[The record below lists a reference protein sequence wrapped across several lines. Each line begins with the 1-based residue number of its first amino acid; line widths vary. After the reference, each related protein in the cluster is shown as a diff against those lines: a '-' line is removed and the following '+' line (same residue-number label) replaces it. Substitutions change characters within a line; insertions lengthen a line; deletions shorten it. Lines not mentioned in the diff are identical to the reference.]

1 MKRVFGLETEYGIT
15 LSGADIVDVVAE
27 SIELVRRYTEHGAL
41 MKWDYDLEDPHLDAR
56 GFRAR
61 ELLQD
66 TDESAYYEID
76 KRRPLS
82 FEEIKSD
89 LVLSNGARFY
99 NDHAHPEYSTP
110 ECTTLRQIVAQD
122 KAGERILAECAR
134 RRNQKLPSGYE
145 VRLYKNNTDFSGHS
159 YGCHDNYL
167 MRRDIAWDQIV
178 AGILPFLVTRQIFAG
193 AGKMGVETESGQ
205 SEPGIYQISQ
215 RADFFSVVVSIDT
228 MNRRPLINTRDEPHV
243 DASRYRRFH
252 VILGDS
258 NMSEWSTAMKIGT
271 TALVLDLIERGEAP
285 QLEIAQPVD
294 ANKSIS
300 RDQTYDWII
309 ELKDGR
315 KISAIDVQRI
325 YLRAASRLGPPSK
338 GQDVAAS
345 EEERA
350 WILREWENVLNDL
363 ERDAMSARD
372 RADWAAKKFLLDAL
386 QEEEKLSWSD
396 PWLQSIDLE
405 YHNLDLDRGLYY
417 EVLRKGLMRRVTTE
431 DEIKSAIFNPPET
444 TRAFFRGRTV
454 ARFNDEISSIQWDEI
469 VFANGAYSC
478 RVALPEAAMN
488 PRLDAL
494 NHAARNGKDFSE
506 FISAIAQID

>member
-15 LSGADIVDVVAE
+15 VSGAEIVDVVAE

-41 MKWDYDLEDPHLDAR
+41 MKWDYELEDPHLDAR

-76 KRRPLS
+76 KNRALS

-110 ECTTLRQIVAQD
+110 ECTTLVEIVAQE

-134 RRNQKLPSGYE
+134 RRNQKLPPGYE
-145 VRLYKNNTDFSGHS
+145 VRLYKNNTDFVGHS

-167 MRRDIAWDQIV
+167 MSRDIAWDQIV
-178 AGILPFLVTRQIFAG
+178 AGVLPFLITRQIFAG
-193 AGKMGVETESGQ
+193 AGKLGVEAESASG
-205 SEPGIYQISQ
+205 EPGVYQISQ

-258 NMSEWSTAMKIGT
+258 NMSEWATAMKIGT
-271 TALVLDLIERGEAP
+271 TSLVLDLIERGEAP

-315 KISAIDVQRI
+315 KISALDVQRI
-325 YLRAASRLGPPSK
+325 YLRAASKIDNG
-338 GQDVAAS
+338 AS
-345 EEERA
+345 EDRR

-363 ERDAMSARD
+363 DRDVMSTRD
-372 RADWAAKKFLLDAL
+372 RVDWAAKKFLLNAL

-405 YHNLDLDRGLYY
+405 YHNLNLERGLYY
-417 EVLRKGLMRRVTTE
+417 ELLRKGLMRRFTSE
-431 DEIKSAIFNPPET
+431 DEIKMSIFSPPET
-444 TRAFFRGRTV
+444 TRAFFRGRAV

-469 VFANGAYSC
+469 VFANGLLS
-478 RVALPEAAMN
+478 RRIALPEAAMN
-488 PRLDAL
+488 ARLEAL
-494 NHAARNGKDFSE
+494 NHAARNGKNFAE
-506 FISAIAQID
+506 FIRAVGEID

>member
-15 LSGADIVDVVAE
+15 LGGAETVDVVTE
-27 SIELVRRYTEHGAL
+27 SIELVRRYTENGAL

-110 ECTTLRQIVAQD
+110 ECTTLQQIVAQD
-122 KAGERILAECAR
+122 KAGERILAECAQ
-134 RRNQKLPSGYE
+134 RRNQKLPSE
-145 VRLYKNNTDFSGHS
+145 FDVRLYKNNTDFAGHS

-167 MRRDIAWDQIV
+167 MRRDIAWDRIV
-178 AGILPFLVTRQIFAG
+178 AGMLPFLITRQIFAG
-193 AGKMGVETESGQ
+193 AGKMGIEAESAQGESGL
-205 SEPGIYQISQ
+205 YQISQ

-258 NMSEWSTAMKIGT
+258 NMSEWATAMKIGT
-271 TALVLDLIERGEAP
+271 TSLVLDLIERGEAP
-285 QLEIAQPVD
+285 QLEIAQPIN

-325 YLRAASRLGPPSK
+325 YLKAAAKL
-338 GQDVAAS
+338 QDV
-345 EEERA
+345 EPDKDRE
-350 WILREWENVLNDL
+350 WVLREWENVLNDL
-363 ERDAMSARD
+363 ERDVISTRD
-372 RADWAAKKFLLDAL
+372 RIDWAAKKFLLNAL
-386 QEEEKLSWSD
+386 QEEEKLSWTD
-396 PWLQSIDLE
+396 PWLQSVDLE
-405 YHNLDLDRGLYY
+405 YHNIDFDRGLYH
-417 EVLRKGLMRRVTTE
+417 ELLRKGLMRSITSE
-431 DEIKSAIFNPPET
+431 DEIKI
-444 TRAFFRGRTV
+444 
-454 ARFNDEISSIQWDEI
+454 
-469 VFANGAYSC
+469 
-478 RVALPEAAMN
+478 
-488 PRLDAL
+488 
-494 NHAARNGKDFSE
+494 
-506 FISAIAQID
+506 

>member
-1 MKRVFGLETEYGIT
+1 
-15 LSGADIVDVVAE
+15 
-27 SIELVRRYTEHGAL
+27 
-41 MKWDYDLEDPHLDAR
+41 
-56 GFRAR
+56 
-61 ELLQD
+61 
-66 TDESAYYEID
+66 
-76 KRRPLS
+76 
-82 FEEIKSD
+82 
-89 LVLSNGARFY
+89 
-99 NDHAHPEYSTP
+99 
-110 ECTTLRQIVAQD
+110 
-122 KAGERILAECAR
+122 
-134 RRNQKLPSGYE
+134 
-145 VRLYKNNTDFSGHS
+145 
-159 YGCHDNYL
+159 
-167 MRRDIAWDQIV
+167 
-178 AGILPFLVTRQIFAG
+178 
-193 AGKMGVETESGQ
+193 
-205 SEPGIYQISQ
+205 
-215 RADFFSVVVSIDT
+215 

-285 QLEIAQPVD
+285 HLEIAQPVD

-325 YLRAASRLGPPSK
+325 YLRAASRLRPPPKS
-338 GQDVAAS
+338 QDVAAS

-372 RADWAAKKFLLDAL
+372 RVDWAAKKFLLDAL
-386 QEEEKLSWSD
+386 QEGEKLSWND

-417 EVLRKGLMRRVTTE
+417 EVLRKGLLRRVTTE

-444 TRAFFRGRTV
+444 TRAFFRGRAV
-454 ARFNDEISSIQWDEI
+454 ARFNDGISSIQWDEI

-506 FISAIAQID
+506 FMSAIAQID

>member
-1 MKRVFGLETEYGIT
+1 
-15 LSGADIVDVVAE
+15 
-27 SIELVRRYTEHGAL
+27 
-41 MKWDYDLEDPHLDAR
+41 
-56 GFRAR
+56 
-61 ELLQD
+61 
-66 TDESAYYEID
+66 
-76 KRRPLS
+76 
-82 FEEIKSD
+82 
-89 LVLSNGARFY
+89 
-99 NDHAHPEYSTP
+99 
-110 ECTTLRQIVAQD
+110 
-122 KAGERILAECAR
+122 
-134 RRNQKLPSGYE
+134 
-145 VRLYKNNTDFSGHS
+145 
-159 YGCHDNYL
+159 

-193 AGKMGVETESGQ
+193 AGKMGVEAESGP
-205 SEPGIYQISQ
+205 SEPGSYQISQ

-285 QLEIAQPVD
+285 HLEIAQPVD

-325 YLRAASRLGPPSK
+325 YLHAASRLGPLSNN
-338 GQDVAAS
+338 QDVAAS

-372 RADWAAKKFLLDAL
+372 RVDWAAKKFLLDAL
-386 QEEEKLSWSD
+386 QEEERLSWSD

-444 TRAFFRGRTV
+444 TRAFFRGRAV
-454 ARFNDEISSIQWDEI
+454 ARFNDAISSIQWDEI

-506 FISAIAQID
+506 FMSAIAQID

>member
-1 MKRVFGLETEYGIT
+1 MKRVFGLETEFGIT
-15 LSGADIVDVVAE
+15 VNGADVVDVVAE

-41 MKWDYDLEDPHLDAR
+41 MKWDYELEDPHRDAR

-76 KRRPLS
+76 KNRPLS

-110 ECTTLRQIVAQD
+110 ECTTLGQIVAQD
-122 KAGERILAECAR
+122 KAGERIVAECAR
-134 RRNQKLPSGYE
+134 RRNLGLPEGQE
-145 VRLYKNNTDFSGHS
+145 IRLYKNNTDFVGHS

-167 MRRDIAWDQIV
+167 MRRDIAWDRIV
-178 AGILPFLVTRQIFAG
+178 TAILPFLITRQIFAG
-193 AGKMGVETESGQ
+193 AGKMGVEGENTTSQ
-205 SEPGIYQISQ
+205 PGIFQISQ

-243 DASRYRRFH
+243 DPSRYRRFH

-258 NMSEWSTAMKIGT
+258 NMSEWATAMKIGT
-271 TALVLDLIERGEAP
+271 TALVLDLIERGQAP
-285 QLEIAQPVD
+285 QLEIAQPID

-309 ELKDGR
+309 ELRDGR

-325 YLRAASRLGPPSK
+325 YLRAAAKIDHQGEGEDRRWVL
-338 GQDVAAS
+338 Q
-345 EEERA
+345 
-350 WILREWENVLNDL
+350 EWENVLNDL
-363 ERDAMSARD
+363 ERDAMIARD
-372 RADWAAKKFLLDAL
+372 RVDWAAKKFLLDAL
-386 QEEEKLSWSD
+386 QEGEKLSWND

-405 YHNLDLDRGLYY
+405 YHNVDLETGLYY
-417 EVLRKGLMRRVTTE
+417 ELVRQGAIRRTVSE
-431 DEIKSAIFNPPET
+431 DDIKTSIFAPPET
-444 TRAFFRGRTV
+444 TRAFFRGRSV
-454 ARFNDEISSIQWDEI
+454 AKFNDQIASLQWDEI
-469 VFANGAYSC
+469 VFANGALSR
-478 RVALPEAAMN
+478 RVVLPEALADA
-488 PRLDAL
+488 RLNRL
-494 NHAARNGKDFSE
+494 NYAARNGKDFSE
-506 FISAIAQID
+506 FMHAISAID

>member
-15 LSGADIVDVVAE
+15 LCGAETVDVVAE
-27 SIELVRRYTEHGAL
+27 SIELVRRYTDHGAL

-110 ECTTLRQIVAQD
+110 ECTTLGQIVAQD

-134 RRNQKLPSGYE
+134 RRNQKLPAGYD
-145 VRLYKNNTDFSGHS
+145 VRLYKNNTDFAGHS

-167 MRRDIAWDQIV
+167 MRREIPWDRVV
-178 AGILPFLVTRQIFAG
+178 AGILPFLITRQIFAG
-193 AGKMGVETESGQ
+193 AGKMGVEGESSQGD
-205 SEPGIYQISQ
+205 PGIYQISQ

-258 NMSEWSTAMKIGT
+258 NMSEWVTAMKLGT
-271 TALVLDLIERGEAP
+271 TALVLDMIERGEAP

-294 ANKSIS
+294 ANRSIS

-325 YLRAASRLGPPSK
+325 YLRAASKLGN
-338 GQDVAAS
+338 GVS
-345 EEERA
+345 EEQQ
-350 WILREWENVLNDL
+350 WILREWGKVLDDL
-363 ERDAMSARD
+363 ERDPMATRD
-372 RADWAAKKFLLDAL
+372 RVDWAAKKFLLDAL
-386 QEEEKLSWSD
+386 QAEEKLSWTD

-417 EVLRKGLMRRVTTE
+417 ELLRKGLMCRVTTE
-431 DEIKSAIFNPPET
+431 DEIKAAIFNPPET
-444 TRAFFRGRTV
+444 TRAFFRGRAV

-469 VFANGAYSC
+469 VFTNGTYSC
-478 RVALPEAAMN
+478 RVALPEAAVDA
-488 PRLDAL
+488 RLKAL
-494 NHAARNGKDFSE
+494 NYAARNGKDFPE
-506 FISAIAQID
+506 FMSAVAQVG